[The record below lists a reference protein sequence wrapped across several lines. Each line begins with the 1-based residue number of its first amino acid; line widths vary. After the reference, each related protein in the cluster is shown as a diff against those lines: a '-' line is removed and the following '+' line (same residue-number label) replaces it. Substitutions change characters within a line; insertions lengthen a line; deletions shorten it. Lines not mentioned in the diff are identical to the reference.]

1 MTTATSQGEAHE
13 VAKENKKAIQARNLR
28 TGVLFTAPA
37 LIILA
42 IFVFYPAIQTFI
54 TSLTNGR
61 INSNARRPA
70 KFIGF
75 QNYITLFQS
84 QDFWTDVKNT
94 LVYAVLY
101 APIVVIIALA
111 FALLLNRKDLKFVG
125 FFRTCMFLPF
135 VISLTVAAIAWQF
148 ILSPSLGLI
157 PYWVSLLGGPSHLD
171 LLGTRETSMA
181 TIVFITVWKNFGYFM
196 VIFLAGLQGIS
207 AELYEAASLD
217 GASAWQKFRYIT
229 LPALRPT
236 FNYVVIFGLIGSF
249 QVFDQVFILTSGG
262 PARSTETIV
271 YRIYT
276 EAFGNGKLGYASAL
290 SYVLLIMTLIVGLI
304 QLYTNN
310 KHEKEEIACNL
321 HETDRGT
328 GIRKRSHQR
337 RKRTS
342 AQAGARQAHHQPDAE
357 LRRAGTGDVPHDLPA
372 DHRRDRLVHAE
383 RRHADLA
390 AEDHSERVDARQL
403 HEPVPAPADRAR
415 AAQHHRVR
423 RRGHDHLRVLRL
435 ARRLSR
441 VDFKGRGILLAV
453 LIATMMIPAMAL
465 LIPVYKLLG
474 SMGLVNSYLGIIIPR
489 MADVGGIF
497 LLRQFFIS
505 IPKDLDNAARI
516 DGAGEFR
523 IFAQIILPNAVPA
536 ILTVGM
542 FNFMG
547 NWNDLLW
554 PLIMTSKPET
564 RTITAGLAMLTGH
577 GSSVTPY
584 GVVMAGALISALPL
598 LIVFFFVQ
606 KRFVE
611 GIAMTGMK

>member
-1 MTTATSQGEAHE
+1 MSTATATSMKLTAEQES
-13 VAKENKKAIQARNLR
+13 ENARINAENERLRKQARAKR
-28 TGVLFTAPA
+28 T
-37 LIILA
+37 I
-42 IFVFYPAIQTFI
+42 
-54 TSLTNGR
+54 SLTL
-61 INSNARRPA
+61 SYVALA
-70 KFIGF
+70 
-75 QNYITLFQS
+75 
-84 QDFWTDVKNT
+84 
-94 LVYAVLY
+94 LVTFLMIF
-101 APIVVIIALA
+101 PLIIVVIVSFTPNAVTQTWPPKIIPSAWTLDNYTSL
-111 FALLLNRKDLKFVG
+111 FQRLPIGRELLN
-125 FFRTCMFLPF
+125 
-135 VISLTVAAIAWQF
+135 
-148 ILSPSLGLI
+148 
-157 PYWVSLLGGPSHLD
+157 
-171 LLGTRETSMA
+171 
-181 TIVFITVWKNFGYFM
+181 TIVF
-196 VIFLAGLQGIS
+196 
-207 AELYEAASLD
+207 
-217 GASAWQKFRYIT
+217 
-229 LPALRPT
+229 
-236 FNYVVIFGLIGSF
+236 
-249 QVFDQVFILTSGG
+249 
-262 PARSTETIV
+262 
-271 YRIYT
+271 
-276 EAFGNGKLGYASAL
+276 
-290 SYVLLIMTLIVGLI
+290 
-304 QLYTNN
+304 
-310 KHEKEEIACNL
+310 
-321 HETDRGT
+321 
-328 GIRKRSHQR
+328 
-337 RKRTS
+337 
-342 AQAGARQAHHQPDAE
+342 AGAATIISVFFDS
-357 LRRAGTGDVPHDLPA
+357 
-372 DHRRDRLVHAE
+372 
-383 RRHADLA
+383 LA
-390 AEDHSERVDARQL
+390 AY
-403 HEPVPAPADRAR
+403 
-415 AAQHHRVR
+415 
-423 RRGHDHLRVLRL
+423 G
-435 ARRLSR
+435 LSR

>member
-1 MTTATSQGEAHE
+1 MSTATATSMKLTAEQES
-13 VAKENKKAIQARNLR
+13 ENARINAENERLRKQARAKR
-28 TGVLFTAPA
+28 T
-37 LIILA
+37 I
-42 IFVFYPAIQTFI
+42 
-54 TSLTNGR
+54 SLTL
-61 INSNARRPA
+61 SYVALA
-70 KFIGF
+70 
-75 QNYITLFQS
+75 
-84 QDFWTDVKNT
+84 
-94 LVYAVLY
+94 LVTFLMIF
-101 APIVVIIALA
+101 PLIIVVIVSFTPNAVTQTWPPKIIPSAWTLDNYTSL
-111 FALLLNRKDLKFVG
+111 FQRLPIGRELLN
-125 FFRTCMFLPF
+125 
-135 VISLTVAAIAWQF
+135 
-148 ILSPSLGLI
+148 
-157 PYWVSLLGGPSHLD
+157 
-171 LLGTRETSMA
+171 
-181 TIVFITVWKNFGYFM
+181 TIVF
-196 VIFLAGLQGIS
+196 
-207 AELYEAASLD
+207 
-217 GASAWQKFRYIT
+217 
-229 LPALRPT
+229 
-236 FNYVVIFGLIGSF
+236 
-249 QVFDQVFILTSGG
+249 
-262 PARSTETIV
+262 
-271 YRIYT
+271 
-276 EAFGNGKLGYASAL
+276 
-290 SYVLLIMTLIVGLI
+290 
-304 QLYTNN
+304 
-310 KHEKEEIACNL
+310 
-321 HETDRGT
+321 
-328 GIRKRSHQR
+328 
-337 RKRTS
+337 
-342 AQAGARQAHHQPDAE
+342 AGAVTILSVFFDS
-357 LRRAGTGDVPHDLPA
+357 
-372 DHRRDRLVHAE
+372 
-383 RRHADLA
+383 LA
-390 AEDHSERVDARQL
+390 AY
-403 HEPVPAPADRAR
+403 
-415 AAQHHRVR
+415 
-423 RRGHDHLRVLRL
+423 G
-435 ARRLSR
+435 LSR

>member
-1 MTTATSQGEAHE
+1 MSTATATSMKLTAEQES
-13 VAKENKKAIQARNLR
+13 ENARINAENERLRKQARAKR
-28 TGVLFTAPA
+28 T
-37 LIILA
+37 I
-42 IFVFYPAIQTFI
+42 
-54 TSLTNGR
+54 SLTL
-61 INSNARRPA
+61 IYVALA
-70 KFIGF
+70 
-75 QNYITLFQS
+75 
-84 QDFWTDVKNT
+84 
-94 LVYAVLY
+94 LVTFLMIF
-101 APIVVIIALA
+101 PLIIVVIVSFTPNAVTQTWPPKIIPSAWTLDNYTSL
-111 FALLLNRKDLKFVG
+111 FQRLPIGRELLN
-125 FFRTCMFLPF
+125 
-135 VISLTVAAIAWQF
+135 
-148 ILSPSLGLI
+148 
-157 PYWVSLLGGPSHLD
+157 
-171 LLGTRETSMA
+171 
-181 TIVFITVWKNFGYFM
+181 TIVF
-196 VIFLAGLQGIS
+196 
-207 AELYEAASLD
+207 
-217 GASAWQKFRYIT
+217 
-229 LPALRPT
+229 
-236 FNYVVIFGLIGSF
+236 
-249 QVFDQVFILTSGG
+249 
-262 PARSTETIV
+262 
-271 YRIYT
+271 
-276 EAFGNGKLGYASAL
+276 
-290 SYVLLIMTLIVGLI
+290 
-304 QLYTNN
+304 
-310 KHEKEEIACNL
+310 
-321 HETDRGT
+321 
-328 GIRKRSHQR
+328 
-337 RKRTS
+337 
-342 AQAGARQAHHQPDAE
+342 AGAVTIISVFFDS
-357 LRRAGTGDVPHDLPA
+357 
-372 DHRRDRLVHAE
+372 
-383 RRHADLA
+383 LA
-390 AEDHSERVDARQL
+390 AY
-403 HEPVPAPADRAR
+403 
-415 AAQHHRVR
+415 
-423 RRGHDHLRVLRL
+423 G
-435 ARRLSR
+435 LSR

>member
-1 MTTATSQGEAHE
+1 MSTATATSMKLTAEQES
-13 VAKENKKAIQARNLR
+13 ENARINAENERLRKQARAKR
-28 TGVLFTAPA
+28 T
-37 LIILA
+37 
-42 IFVFYPAIQTFI
+42 
-54 TSLTNGR
+54 
-61 INSNARRPA
+61 
-70 KFIGF
+70 
-75 QNYITLFQS
+75 
-84 QDFWTDVKNT
+84 
-94 LVYAVLY
+94 
-101 APIVVIIALA
+101 
-111 FALLLNRKDLKFVG
+111 
-125 FFRTCMFLPF
+125 
-135 VISLTVAAIAWQF
+135 ISLTLSYVALALVTFLMIFPLIIIVIVSFTPNAVTQTWPPKIIPSAWT
-148 ILSPSLGLI
+148 LDNYTSLFQRLPIGRE
-157 PYWVSLLGGPSHLD
+157 LLN
-171 LLGTRETSMA
+171 
-181 TIVFITVWKNFGYFM
+181 TIVF
-196 VIFLAGLQGIS
+196 
-207 AELYEAASLD
+207 
-217 GASAWQKFRYIT
+217 
-229 LPALRPT
+229 
-236 FNYVVIFGLIGSF
+236 
-249 QVFDQVFILTSGG
+249 
-262 PARSTETIV
+262 
-271 YRIYT
+271 
-276 EAFGNGKLGYASAL
+276 
-290 SYVLLIMTLIVGLI
+290 
-304 QLYTNN
+304 
-310 KHEKEEIACNL
+310 
-321 HETDRGT
+321 
-328 GIRKRSHQR
+328 
-337 RKRTS
+337 
-342 AQAGARQAHHQPDAE
+342 AGAVTIISVFFDS
-357 LRRAGTGDVPHDLPA
+357 
-372 DHRRDRLVHAE
+372 
-383 RRHADLA
+383 LA
-390 AEDHSERVDARQL
+390 AY
-403 HEPVPAPADRAR
+403 
-415 AAQHHRVR
+415 
-423 RRGHDHLRVLRL
+423 G
-435 ARRLSR
+435 LSR

>member
-1 MTTATSQGEAHE
+1 MSTATATSMKLTAEQES
-13 VAKENKKAIQARNLR
+13 ENARINAENERLRKQARAKR
-28 TGVLFTAPA
+28 T
-37 LIILA
+37 I
-42 IFVFYPAIQTFI
+42 
-54 TSLTNGR
+54 SLTL
-61 INSNARRPA
+61 SYVALA
-70 KFIGF
+70 
-75 QNYITLFQS
+75 
-84 QDFWTDVKNT
+84 
-94 LVYAVLY
+94 LVTFLMIF
-101 APIVVIIALA
+101 PLIIVVIVSFTPNAVTQTWPPKIIPSAWTLDNYTSL
-111 FALLLNRKDLKFVG
+111 FQRLPIGRELLK
-125 FFRTCMFLPF
+125 
-135 VISLTVAAIAWQF
+135 
-148 ILSPSLGLI
+148 
-157 PYWVSLLGGPSHLD
+157 
-171 LLGTRETSMA
+171 
-181 TIVFITVWKNFGYFM
+181 TIVF
-196 VIFLAGLQGIS
+196 
-207 AELYEAASLD
+207 
-217 GASAWQKFRYIT
+217 
-229 LPALRPT
+229 
-236 FNYVVIFGLIGSF
+236 
-249 QVFDQVFILTSGG
+249 
-262 PARSTETIV
+262 
-271 YRIYT
+271 
-276 EAFGNGKLGYASAL
+276 
-290 SYVLLIMTLIVGLI
+290 
-304 QLYTNN
+304 
-310 KHEKEEIACNL
+310 
-321 HETDRGT
+321 
-328 GIRKRSHQR
+328 
-337 RKRTS
+337 
-342 AQAGARQAHHQPDAE
+342 AGAVTIISVFFDS
-357 LRRAGTGDVPHDLPA
+357 
-372 DHRRDRLVHAE
+372 
-383 RRHADLA
+383 LA
-390 AEDHSERVDARQL
+390 AY
-403 HEPVPAPADRAR
+403 
-415 AAQHHRVR
+415 
-423 RRGHDHLRVLRL
+423 G
-435 ARRLSR
+435 LSR

>member
-1 MTTATSQGEAHE
+1 MSTATATSVKLTTEQES
-13 VAKENKKAIQARNLR
+13 ENARINAENERLRKQARAKR
-28 TGVLFTAPA
+28 T
-37 LIILA
+37 I
-42 IFVFYPAIQTFI
+42 
-54 TSLTNGR
+54 SLTL
-61 INSNARRPA
+61 SYVA
-70 KFIGF
+70 
-75 QNYITLFQS
+75 
-84 QDFWTDVKNT
+84 
-94 LVYAVLY
+94 LVLVTFLMIF
-101 APIVVIIALA
+101 PLIIVVIVSFTPNAVTQTWPPKVIPSAWTLDNYTSL
-111 FALLLNRKDLKFVG
+111 FQRLPIGRELLN
-125 FFRTCMFLPF
+125 
-135 VISLTVAAIAWQF
+135 
-148 ILSPSLGLI
+148 
-157 PYWVSLLGGPSHLD
+157 
-171 LLGTRETSMA
+171 
-181 TIVFITVWKNFGYFM
+181 TIVF
-196 VIFLAGLQGIS
+196 
-207 AELYEAASLD
+207 
-217 GASAWQKFRYIT
+217 
-229 LPALRPT
+229 
-236 FNYVVIFGLIGSF
+236 
-249 QVFDQVFILTSGG
+249 
-262 PARSTETIV
+262 
-271 YRIYT
+271 
-276 EAFGNGKLGYASAL
+276 
-290 SYVLLIMTLIVGLI
+290 
-304 QLYTNN
+304 
-310 KHEKEEIACNL
+310 
-321 HETDRGT
+321 
-328 GIRKRSHQR
+328 
-337 RKRTS
+337 
-342 AQAGARQAHHQPDAE
+342 AGAVTIISVFFDS
-357 LRRAGTGDVPHDLPA
+357 
-372 DHRRDRLVHAE
+372 
-383 RRHADLA
+383 LA
-390 AEDHSERVDARQL
+390 AY
-403 HEPVPAPADRAR
+403 
-415 AAQHHRVR
+415 
-423 RRGHDHLRVLRL
+423 G
-435 ARRLSR
+435 LSR

>member
-1 MTTATSQGEAHE
+1 MSTATATSMKLTAEQES
-13 VAKENKKAIQARNLR
+13 ENARINAENERLRKQARAKR
-28 TGVLFTAPA
+28 T
-37 LIILA
+37 I
-42 IFVFYPAIQTFI
+42 
-54 TSLTNGR
+54 SLTL
-61 INSNARRPA
+61 SYVALA
-70 KFIGF
+70 
-75 QNYITLFQS
+75 
-84 QDFWTDVKNT
+84 
-94 LVYAVLY
+94 LVTFLMIF
-101 APIVVIIALA
+101 PLIIVVIVSFTPNAVTQTWPPKIIPSAWTLDNYTSL
-111 FALLLNRKDLKFVG
+111 FQRLPIGRELLN
-125 FFRTCMFLPF
+125 
-135 VISLTVAAIAWQF
+135 
-148 ILSPSLGLI
+148 
-157 PYWVSLLGGPSHLD
+157 
-171 LLGTRETSMA
+171 
-181 TIVFITVWKNFGYFM
+181 TIVF
-196 VIFLAGLQGIS
+196 
-207 AELYEAASLD
+207 
-217 GASAWQKFRYIT
+217 
-229 LPALRPT
+229 
-236 FNYVVIFGLIGSF
+236 
-249 QVFDQVFILTSGG
+249 
-262 PARSTETIV
+262 
-271 YRIYT
+271 
-276 EAFGNGKLGYASAL
+276 
-290 SYVLLIMTLIVGLI
+290 
-304 QLYTNN
+304 
-310 KHEKEEIACNL
+310 
-321 HETDRGT
+321 
-328 GIRKRSHQR
+328 
-337 RKRTS
+337 
-342 AQAGARQAHHQPDAE
+342 AGAVTTISVFFDS
-357 LRRAGTGDVPHDLPA
+357 
-372 DHRRDRLVHAE
+372 
-383 RRHADLA
+383 LA
-390 AEDHSERVDARQL
+390 AY
-403 HEPVPAPADRAR
+403 
-415 AAQHHRVR
+415 
-423 RRGHDHLRVLRL
+423 G
-435 ARRLSR
+435 LSR

>member
-1 MTTATSQGEAHE
+1 MSTATATSMKLTAEQES
-13 VAKENKKAIQARNLR
+13 ENARINAENERLRKQARAKR
-28 TGVLFTAPA
+28 T
-37 LIILA
+37 I
-42 IFVFYPAIQTFI
+42 
-54 TSLTNGR
+54 SLTL
-61 INSNARRPA
+61 SYVALA
-70 KFIGF
+70 
-75 QNYITLFQS
+75 
-84 QDFWTDVKNT
+84 
-94 LVYAVLY
+94 LVTFLMIF
-101 APIVVIIALA
+101 PLIIVVIVSFTPNAVTQTWPPKIIPSAWTLDNYTSL
-111 FALLLNRKDLKFVG
+111 FQRLPIGRELLN
-125 FFRTCMFLPF
+125 
-135 VISLTVAAIAWQF
+135 
-148 ILSPSLGLI
+148 
-157 PYWVSLLGGPSHLD
+157 
-171 LLGTRETSMA
+171 
-181 TIVFITVWKNFGYFM
+181 TIVF
-196 VIFLAGLQGIS
+196 
-207 AELYEAASLD
+207 
-217 GASAWQKFRYIT
+217 
-229 LPALRPT
+229 
-236 FNYVVIFGLIGSF
+236 
-249 QVFDQVFILTSGG
+249 
-262 PARSTETIV
+262 
-271 YRIYT
+271 
-276 EAFGNGKLGYASAL
+276 
-290 SYVLLIMTLIVGLI
+290 
-304 QLYTNN
+304 
-310 KHEKEEIACNL
+310 
-321 HETDRGT
+321 
-328 GIRKRSHQR
+328 
-337 RKRTS
+337 
-342 AQAGARQAHHQPDAE
+342 AGAVTIISVFFDS
-357 LRRAGTGDVPHDLPA
+357 LA
-372 DHRRDRLVHAE
+372 DY
-383 RRHADLA
+383 
-390 AEDHSERVDARQL
+390 
-403 HEPVPAPADRAR
+403 
-415 AAQHHRVR
+415 
-423 RRGHDHLRVLRL
+423 G
-435 ARRLSR
+435 LSR

>member
-1 MTTATSQGEAHE
+1 MSTATATSMKLTAEQES
-13 VAKENKKAIQARNLR
+13 ENARINAENERLRKQARAKR
-28 TGVLFTAPA
+28 
-37 LIILA
+37 II
-42 IFVFYPAIQTFI
+42 
-54 TSLTNGR
+54 SLTL
-61 INSNARRPA
+61 SYVALA
-70 KFIGF
+70 
-75 QNYITLFQS
+75 
-84 QDFWTDVKNT
+84 
-94 LVYAVLY
+94 LVTFLMIF
-101 APIVVIIALA
+101 PLIIVVIVSFTPNAVTQTWPPKIIPSAWTLDNYTSL
-111 FALLLNRKDLKFVG
+111 FQRLPIGRELLN
-125 FFRTCMFLPF
+125 
-135 VISLTVAAIAWQF
+135 
-148 ILSPSLGLI
+148 
-157 PYWVSLLGGPSHLD
+157 
-171 LLGTRETSMA
+171 
-181 TIVFITVWKNFGYFM
+181 TIVF
-196 VIFLAGLQGIS
+196 
-207 AELYEAASLD
+207 
-217 GASAWQKFRYIT
+217 
-229 LPALRPT
+229 
-236 FNYVVIFGLIGSF
+236 
-249 QVFDQVFILTSGG
+249 
-262 PARSTETIV
+262 
-271 YRIYT
+271 
-276 EAFGNGKLGYASAL
+276 
-290 SYVLLIMTLIVGLI
+290 
-304 QLYTNN
+304 
-310 KHEKEEIACNL
+310 
-321 HETDRGT
+321 
-328 GIRKRSHQR
+328 
-337 RKRTS
+337 
-342 AQAGARQAHHQPDAE
+342 AGAVTIISVFFDS
-357 LRRAGTGDVPHDLPA
+357 
-372 DHRRDRLVHAE
+372 
-383 RRHADLA
+383 LA
-390 AEDHSERVDARQL
+390 AY
-403 HEPVPAPADRAR
+403 
-415 AAQHHRVR
+415 
-423 RRGHDHLRVLRL
+423 G
-435 ARRLSR
+435 LSR

>member
-1 MTTATSQGEAHE
+1 MSAATATSMKLTAEQES
-13 VAKENKKAIQARNLR
+13 ENARINAENERLRKQARAKR
-28 TGVLFTAPA
+28 T
-37 LIILA
+37 I
-42 IFVFYPAIQTFI
+42 
-54 TSLTNGR
+54 SLTL
-61 INSNARRPA
+61 SYVALA
-70 KFIGF
+70 
-75 QNYITLFQS
+75 
-84 QDFWTDVKNT
+84 
-94 LVYAVLY
+94 LVTFLMIF
-101 APIVVIIALA
+101 PLIIVVIVSFTPNAVTQTWPPKIIPSAWTLDNYTSL
-111 FALLLNRKDLKFVG
+111 FQRLPIGRELLN
-125 FFRTCMFLPF
+125 
-135 VISLTVAAIAWQF
+135 
-148 ILSPSLGLI
+148 
-157 PYWVSLLGGPSHLD
+157 
-171 LLGTRETSMA
+171 
-181 TIVFITVWKNFGYFM
+181 TIVF
-196 VIFLAGLQGIS
+196 
-207 AELYEAASLD
+207 
-217 GASAWQKFRYIT
+217 
-229 LPALRPT
+229 
-236 FNYVVIFGLIGSF
+236 
-249 QVFDQVFILTSGG
+249 
-262 PARSTETIV
+262 
-271 YRIYT
+271 
-276 EAFGNGKLGYASAL
+276 
-290 SYVLLIMTLIVGLI
+290 
-304 QLYTNN
+304 
-310 KHEKEEIACNL
+310 
-321 HETDRGT
+321 
-328 GIRKRSHQR
+328 
-337 RKRTS
+337 
-342 AQAGARQAHHQPDAE
+342 AGAVTIISVFFDS
-357 LRRAGTGDVPHDLPA
+357 
-372 DHRRDRLVHAE
+372 
-383 RRHADLA
+383 LA
-390 AEDHSERVDARQL
+390 AY
-403 HEPVPAPADRAR
+403 
-415 AAQHHRVR
+415 
-423 RRGHDHLRVLRL
+423 G
-435 ARRLSR
+435 LSR

>member
-1 MTTATSQGEAHE
+1 MSTATATSMELTAEQES
-13 VAKENKKAIQARNLR
+13 ENARINAENERLRKQARAKR
-28 TGVLFTAPA
+28 T
-37 LIILA
+37 I
-42 IFVFYPAIQTFI
+42 
-54 TSLTNGR
+54 SLTL
-61 INSNARRPA
+61 SYVALA
-70 KFIGF
+70 
-75 QNYITLFQS
+75 
-84 QDFWTDVKNT
+84 
-94 LVYAVLY
+94 LVTFLMIF
-101 APIVVIIALA
+101 PLIIVVIVSFTPNAVTQTWPPKIIPSAWTLDNYTSL
-111 FALLLNRKDLKFVG
+111 FQRLPIGRELLN
-125 FFRTCMFLPF
+125 
-135 VISLTVAAIAWQF
+135 
-148 ILSPSLGLI
+148 
-157 PYWVSLLGGPSHLD
+157 
-171 LLGTRETSMA
+171 
-181 TIVFITVWKNFGYFM
+181 TIVF
-196 VIFLAGLQGIS
+196 
-207 AELYEAASLD
+207 
-217 GASAWQKFRYIT
+217 
-229 LPALRPT
+229 
-236 FNYVVIFGLIGSF
+236 
-249 QVFDQVFILTSGG
+249 
-262 PARSTETIV
+262 
-271 YRIYT
+271 
-276 EAFGNGKLGYASAL
+276 
-290 SYVLLIMTLIVGLI
+290 
-304 QLYTNN
+304 
-310 KHEKEEIACNL
+310 
-321 HETDRGT
+321 
-328 GIRKRSHQR
+328 
-337 RKRTS
+337 
-342 AQAGARQAHHQPDAE
+342 AGAVTIISVFFDS
-357 LRRAGTGDVPHDLPA
+357 
-372 DHRRDRLVHAE
+372 
-383 RRHADLA
+383 LA
-390 AEDHSERVDARQL
+390 AY
-403 HEPVPAPADRAR
+403 
-415 AAQHHRVR
+415 
-423 RRGHDHLRVLRL
+423 G
-435 ARRLSR
+435 LSR